1 MSYVIDMLCL
11 EKAEQA
17 ASGQIIFEQTRG
29 DLDKIKQMVDD
40 PTLYRALGPI
50 CVWGSVIGPSMGW
63 DDPANVE
70 LAVAGLAKLEPAT
83 AGPKVKFLV
92 VSLSALF

>member
-29 DLDKIKQMVDD
+29 DLDKIKQIVDD
-40 PTLYRALGPI
+40 Q
-50 CVWGSVIGPSMGW
+50 
-63 DDPANVE
+63 ANVE
-70 LAVAGLAKLEPAT
+70 LAVAGLAKLEPAA
-83 AGPKVKFLV
+83 AGPKVNCLV
-92 VSLSALF
+92 VSLCALIFIPV